1 MTVSEYIES
10 LYKLI
15 EALQTVDQNEPI
27 TPYINDDLTV
37 AYIVGDYELDYMN

>member
-15 EALQTVDQNEPI
+15 EALQTVDQDEPI
-27 TPYINDDLTV
+27 TPYIDDNLTV
-37 AYIVGDYELDYMN
+37 SYVVGDYELKYMN